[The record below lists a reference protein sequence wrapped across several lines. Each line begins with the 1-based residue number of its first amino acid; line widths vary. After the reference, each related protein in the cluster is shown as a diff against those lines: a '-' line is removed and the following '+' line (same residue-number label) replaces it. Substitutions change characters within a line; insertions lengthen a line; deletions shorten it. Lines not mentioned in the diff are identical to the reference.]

1 MRVPG
6 NDGAVEGDEDLL
18 CLLASDEAV
27 NPSVFRWN
35 GPMELESLNGAL
47 SDDQIACPLALRLLW
62 LRKGSGE
69 LFESDQQPADPVE
82 RNLLRPR

>member
-1 MRVPG
+1 
-6 NDGAVEGDEDLL
+6 
-18 CLLASDEAV
+18 
-27 NPSVFRWN
+27 
-35 GPMELESLNGAL
+35 MELESLNGAL